1 MGGGIEKLNRQ
12 MSHLLGIQMEVIKTM
27 KATKPVVEATTKAM
41 EDLGDSSK
49 ETGKEILEVRTKL
62 TDFIENKL
70 RATSGSAGVFHK
82 VMYGVP
88 GYFIF
93 KNRMD
98 TLLSG
103 IDKFI
108 LKPMSG
114 DKKSGFLNKVLYGVG
129 GSYRK
134 SKEQLDNLLKGSAGQ
149 QTFAS
154 FFDQME
160 GGNTKLTAM
169 GKGKAAVVNAM
180 KNNKITKKALHFYR
194 VQNKKERFD
203 AFLSAKGKSLGKIAM
218 SSLKALGTVALMA
231 MKYFIIIGLAL
242 TGVFVLVKLLK
253 KAGLDGEK
261 LKEIGIGM
269 FNIVKHFGAKIFE
282 NLKTMYDGIYLIYNA
297 IFGDG
302 TFGELLEG
310 YFMLISGFLG
320 VIWNLFL
327 AVAVPIYYAGIEI
340 LKTAVTNLSSK
351 VKDFFV
357 DNLAEPIYKVIN
369 FMQTVLFILSLVAL
383 VIGGI
388 IGFAGGG
395 WTVALAGFAGIVGAA
410 IADAIKDAI
419 GNKLKLPFMANGGL
433 SRGGLT
439 VVGER
444 GPELVRLPSG
454 SRVHSNS
461 ESKRMMS
468 GGGHN
473 ITVNVQGRIGA
484 SDSELRQIAQK
495 VGQMINKEINRTTSS
510 RGLGA

>member
-1 MGGGIEKLNRQ
+1 MATTHQKLNDLMDIQ
-12 MSHLLGIQMEVIKTM
+12 SKMLGIMKNLTPVI
-27 KATKPVVEATTKAM
+27 EAQAKAM
-41 EDLGDSSK
+41 DSLGKSSK
-49 ETGKEILEVRTKL
+49 EAEEDVGRVETRLGRFIQNTIRAQTG
-62 TDFIENKL
+62 
-70 RATSGSAGVFHK
+70 
-82 VMYGVP
+82 
-88 GYFIF
+88 F
-93 KNRMD
+93 KGGMHR
-98 TLLSG
+98 
-103 IDKFI
+103 I
-108 LKPMSG
+108 
-114 DKKSGFLNKVLYGVG
+114 LYGVDGYFRFKNALDTTLSFIDARLIRPLSGLGKKKDGGVLGRMMFGLG

-134 SKEQLDNLLKGSAGQ
+134 TQQQASSFFSIIDEQLEHSVVGMAKMLDSNYKSPVQRGVAGAKEKLLNS
-149 QTFAS
+149 
-154 FFDQME
+154 
-160 GGNTKLTAM
+160 
-169 GKGKAAVVNAM
+169 KAI
-180 KNNKITKKALHFYR
+180 KFYKM
-194 VQNKKERFD
+194 QNKMKVFNN
-203 AFLSAKGKSLGKIAM
+203 FLSAKGKGLGKIIM
-218 SSLKALGTVALMA
+218 SSLKALGTMALMA

-269 FNIVKHFGAKIFE
+269 FNIVEHFGRKIYE
-282 NLKTMYDGIYLIYNA
+282 NLETMYEGLYLIYNS

-302 TFGELLEG
+302 GFPELLEG
-310 YFMLISGFLG
+310 YFMLIGGFLG
-320 VIWNLFL
+320 VLWNLFL
-327 AVAVPIYYAGIEI
+327 AVAIPIYYAGIEI
-340 LKTAVTNLSSK
+340 LKTVITNLSSK
-351 VKDFFV
+351 GKDFFV

-369 FMQTVLFILSLVAL
+369 FMQKVLFILSLVAL

-388 IGFAGGG
+388 IGLAAGG
-395 WTVALAGFAGIVGAA
+395 WAVALAGFAGIVGVA

-433 SRGGLT
+433 SKGGLT

-444 GPELVRLPSG
+444 GPELVRLPNG

>member
-1 MGGGIEKLNRQ
+1 MVTTAQMNRLLNVQQEMLR
-12 MSHLLGIQMEVIKTM
+12 VM

-41 EDLGDSSK
+41 DDLGESSK
-49 ETGKEILEVRTKL
+49 KAEKDIERVESGLGK
-62 TDFIENKL
+62 FINNTI
-70 RATSGSAGVFHK
+70 RAQKGFKGGMHRLL
-82 VMYGVP
+82 YGVD
-88 GYFIF
+88 GYFHF
-93 KNRMD
+93 KNTMD
-98 TLLSG
+98 ATLS
-103 IDKFI
+103 IVDKFI
-108 LKPMSG
+108 VRPLSGLK
-114 DKKSGFLNKVLYGVG
+114 DKDDKQGAIGRMMFGLG

-134 SKEQLDNLLKGSAGQ
+134 TQQQAGSFFSNVKEQMGSMSISKLLDPNSP
-149 QTFAS
+149 FAKQGYKS
-154 FFDQME
+154 PVQR
-160 GGNTKLTAM
+160 GLGNVKEKFLNS
-169 GKGKAAVVNAM
+169 KAI
-180 KNNKITKKALHFYR
+180 KFYNT
-194 VQNKKERFD
+194 QNKMKVFNN
-203 AFLSAKGKSLGKIAM
+203 FLSAKGKGLGKIIM
-218 SSLKALGTVALMA
+218 SSLKALGTMALMA

-242 TGVFVLVKLLK
+242 TGVFILVKLLK

-302 TFGELLEG
+302 TFGEMIEG
-310 YFMLISGFLG
+310 YFMLIGGFLG
-320 VIWNLFL
+320 VLWNLFL
-327 AVAVPIYYAGIEI
+327 AVAIPIYWAGIKI
-340 LKTAVTNLSSK
+340 LGTAVTNISSK

-357 DNLAEPIYKVIN
+357 DNFAEPIYKVIN
-369 FMQTVLFILSLVAL
+369 FMQRVMFVLSLVAL

-388 IGFAGGG
+388 IAAVGGG
-395 WTVALAGFAGIVGAA
+395 WTVALAGLAGIIGVA

-433 SRGGLT
+433 SKGGLT
-439 VVGER
+439 VVGGR